1 MIYPEITG
9 KSGEHLRLKTL
20 EAVWIQGK
28 LRMWGRWSY
37 IGGGKPGN
45 MFNQLLAS
53 KTLTK
58 TAINEALRRIK
69 KSGIDK
75 TELEAF
81 LREMINSKQKSG
93 LAYCTDAEALCIDRV
108 ISKVLA
114 EHPGLICILRQ
125 RYEGLGMSKL
135 KMAEQLKKNHPD
147 WSLKT
152 CRNRIDVWLAMAE
165 PMLFLPMCVALR
177 CFSDN

>member
-37 IGGGKPGN
+37 IGGGKTGN

-53 KTLTK
+53 KKLTK
-58 TAINEALRRIK
+58 TAINEAMRKIRE
-69 KSGIDK
+69 SGIDK
-75 TELEAF
+75 PELEAF
-81 LREMINSKQKSG
+81 LREMIAGRQKSW
-93 LAYCTDAEALCIDRV
+93 LSHCTDAEALRIDGV

-114 EHPGLICILRQ
+114 SYPGLIDILRQ
-125 RYEGLGMSKL
+125 RYEGRGMSKR
-135 KMAEQLKKNHPD
+135 KMAELLNEVHPE
-147 WSLKT
+147 WCYAT
-152 CRNRIDVWLAMAE
+152 CRNRIDMWLRIAE
-165 PMLFLPMCVALR
+165 FILYPLMRDA
-177 CFSDN
+177 FSFTDA